1 MKNVQSYNG
10 YNYVNISSD
19 HLKVGDTI
27 LFDSDCGRVVKITT
41 EGIHTTA
48 FISGHPYATEVTEIN
63 NDPMFHLVVRDQDE
77 WDARQE
83 AINVALESLNS

>member
-27 LFDSDCGRVVKITT
+27 LFDSDCGQVEKITT

-48 FISGHPYATEVTEIN
+48 TISGHPYVTEVTEIN